1 MPSLTPPR
9 SALPRATS
17 YNGSRNQGTQ
27 RLVCDLG
34 GIMVAQ
40 DGSSCTIPRP
50 SGLRNTMPREQDD
63 PHSRTPTTSWM
74 TAVLHPG
81 TPLCLGLPD
90 NLTAAGPPIASPPCC
105 IVRTY
110 AALLVASARLFFL
123 EPSQARTFQRVPVSQ
138 TLTRAAKKVLLAG
151 YGRDVDTVYGTYIS
165 H

>member
-1 MPSLTPPR
+1 MPRGKTPRRLEKAYYSRDRCKLLPSLTPPR

-40 DGSSCTIPRP
+40 DGSSCTIRRP

-81 TPLCLGLPD
+81 TPVCLGLPD
-90 NLTAAGPPIASPPCC
+90 NLTAAGPPIAPPPCC

-110 AALLVASARLFFL
+110 AALLVASVRLFPGAK
-123 EPSQARTFQRVPVSQ
+123 PSTHFPTSPS
-138 TLTRAAKKVLLAG
+138 LP
-151 YGRDVDTVYGTYIS
+151 DS
-165 H
+165 HSWR